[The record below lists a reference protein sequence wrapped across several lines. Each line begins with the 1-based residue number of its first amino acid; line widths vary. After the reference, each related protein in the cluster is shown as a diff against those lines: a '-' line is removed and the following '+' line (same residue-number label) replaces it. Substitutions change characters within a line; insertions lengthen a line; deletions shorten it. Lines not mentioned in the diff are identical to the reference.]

1 MGGKNRI
8 KSGAGKKTC
17 RNDHAL
23 KANNESY
30 KGSILVEEN
39 QIEQERSA
47 QNQPYNVVISNVS
60 LARVINGKLIENKYM
75 DEKDEKDEKDKK
87 NHIFKCHMTNEAPIK
102 SLMFRLNEQGQ
113 KLNKIILIESD
124 KVKNDEAEYEDDEGE
139 QKKTHVDILKEQLDK
154 YATETHLDSPL
165 EYEEVEIQ
173 NEPTEIQTFETV
185 LKIYNLLS
193 AYRREVKGDL
203 NIYIESNG
211 GVRYVLTMLLSLTQT
226 LERCYENVH
235 IVEITSMVFGEQK
248 EPIRIKNTKAVYDS
262 SQIVSIVDEFINYGR
277 CKALQTYVDTHMQG
291 LAPQQQKR
299 IQSVLNSVVKT
310 TEDIQLCRT
319 TMMLDDF
326 YGTGG
331 VIKKLRNISEI
342 KKNITDNMLIFR
354 YLFQIL
360 LNEFEDELYENTTD
374 GEEKDGEKNNIVYL
388 PNMIKWCLDKS
399 FTLQALTLCSEKTAE
414 YLFAAGLI
422 KLPEGNE
429 CLLEND
435 NKNYEKHY
443 YFLSNLKRNV
453 YDKILPAK
461 INAVLRKMKDTS
473 DQNNTF
479 FQETDWDDM
488 FIMDENDQPDHA
500 TCSADMEDCSKEVWV
515 IVKELIKR
523 KDPTDTGIIFENKD
537 LENIFNDSIF
547 GKEALGAQVEY
558 KSGKFIS
565 IKNILNGQNL
575 TQTTPFRDCLKLII
589 PKLVEIGL
597 QRKWDDALKDAN
609 TRFNKIVDAIF
620 SESEAVF
627 KDSVKERYNSHA
639 NENSQPL
646 QSEKYYILDAIQTGF
661 FESKDPERLQEI
673 LYVYS
678 ICKEQRNLSSH
689 ANVSQENEAV
699 AMNSKQ
705 LHRVIE
711 RLLGLFTGAIEPVTC
726 KSEN

>member
-1 MGGKNRI
+1 MSGKNRI
-8 KSGAGKKTC
+8 KSGAVKKTC
-17 RNDHAL
+17 RNDHTR

-30 KGSILVEEN
+30 KGNILVEEK
-39 QIEQERSA
+39 QSEQEQSA

-60 LARVINGKLIENKYM
+60 LARVVNHRLTENNY
-75 DEKDEKDEKDKK
+75 KDELGNEY
-87 NHIFKCHMTNEAPIK
+87 ICHMTNEAPIK
-102 SLMFRLNEQGQ
+102 SLMDRLNKKEQ

-124 KVKNDEAEYEDDEGE
+124 KVKNDEAEYKDDEGE
-139 QKKTHVDILKEQLDK
+139 QKKTHVDVLKEQLDK
-154 YATETHLDSPL
+154 YALETHLNQL

-173 NEPTEIQTFETV
+173 NEPTEMQTFETV

-299 IQSVLNSVVKT
+299 IQNVLNSVIKA

-342 KKNITDNMLIFR
+342 KKNTTDNMLIFR

-374 GEEKDGEKNNIVYL
+374 GEEKDEEKNNIVYL

-414 YLFAAGLI
+414 YLFAVGRI

-461 INAVLRKMKDTS
+461 INAVLRKMKDTLA
-473 DQNNTF
+473 QNNTF
-479 FQETDWDDM
+479 FQDADWDDM
-488 FIMDENDQPDHA
+488 FIKVESDQPDHA
-500 TCSADMEDCSKEVWV
+500 TCSKDMEDCSNEVWA
-515 IVKELIKR
+515 IMEELIQGKL
-523 KDPTDTGIIFENKD
+523 PTDTGITFNNNFLD
-537 LENIFNDSIF
+537 SRFNDSIF
-547 GKEALGAQVEY
+547 GKEALGAQVVAE
-558 KSGKFIS
+558 SGGKC
-565 IKNILNGQNL
+565 IKNILNGQDL

-609 TRFNKIVDAIF
+609 TRFNRIVDAIF
-620 SESEAVF
+620 SESEADF
-627 KDSVKERYNSHA
+627 KASVKTHYNSHV

-661 FESKDPERLQEI
+661 LESKDPERLQEI

-689 ANVSQENEAV
+689 ANVSEENKAV
-699 AMNSKQ
+699 AMNSEQ

-711 RLLGLFTGAIEPVTC
+711 RLLGLFTGTIEPVTC